1 MDNQEKQELRTLLD
15 AALDHQLTREQV
27 QRLDQLICND
37 SDARQ
42 YYLEEIALV
51 TRLRRSDLKLAHN
64 GIQGSVVRKTQSSSV
79 FGTRGLEYFAS
90 VAIGLMI
97 VVGIFWSTWQFGGT
111 SHTTDSSTASMPNGE
126 LIDNVIGTVVASD
139 VSSANLGF
147 ESGKKMAAGRYQVA
161 AGAIS
166 LVLRNGV
173 TLDME
178 SPLDFDLK
186 SPALLELRDGTA
198 RAHVPDARIEFVIKV
213 PDMEIKDL
221 GTEFGVSVREN
232 KTSELH
238 VFDGAVELT
247 SNHRK
252 PEIIQA
258 GTAVSW
264 NDGVRSEKDRPRD
277 SSFATREAI
286 GYRNWKANFE
296 KLRHD
301 PSAIICFDFRSNQ
314 TDPRRVNNEAIQG
327 DVAQRRISACEKFG
341 PLEVSGRWISKE
353 SLLFEQGNDRIEL
366 DIPGRFDT
374 YTLATWV
381 CFTRLAEP
389 LQAIFTTHAADPGEL
404 HLQVGRD
411 GSVRF
416 GIQRVFGVSSSPGV
430 ITVGKWHNIAVVVDR
445 KSGFAVC
452 YVDGKPLLQERFA
465 TDIPFVF
472 GKSQIG
478 AWVTVNPKNETEYD
492 RFFRGRIDEFVLLNR
507 ILSEEE
513 IQRNYQQ
520 GKVDFQPVEW

>member
-1 MDNQEKQELRTLLD
+1 MDSKEKQELQTLLD
-15 AALDHQLTREQV
+15 AGLDYQLTLEQV
-27 QRLDQLICND
+27 QRLDQLICTD

-51 TRLRRSDLKLAHN
+51 THLRRSDLKLSHT
-64 GIQGSVVRKTQSSSV
+64 GIQGSDVRMHQSSSV
-79 FGTRGLEYFAS
+79 FWTRGLQYFAT
-90 VAIGLMI
+90 VAIGFMI
-97 VVGIFWSTWQFGGT
+97 VAGIVWSTWQFGGT
-111 SHTTDSSTASMPNGE
+111 SHTTGSSTAGMPNE
-126 LIDNVIGTVVASD
+126 ESIDNVIGTVVASD
-139 VSSANLGF
+139 VSCANLGF
-147 ESGKKMAAGRYQVA
+147 ESGKKMAAGRYQLE

-178 SPLDFDLK
+178 GPLDFDLK

-198 RAHVPDARIEFVIKV
+198 RAHVPNARIEFVIKV

-264 NDGVRSEKDRPRD
+264 NAGIRSEKERPRD

-296 KLRHD
+296 ELRHD

-314 TDPRRVNNEAIQG
+314 TDPRIVNNEAIQG
-327 DVAQRRISACEKFG
+327 SVAQRISACEKFG
-341 PLEVSGRWISKE
+341 PIEVSGRWISKE

-366 DIPGRFDT
+366 EIPGRFET

-381 CFTRLAEP
+381 CFTRIAEP

-404 HLQVGRD
+404 HLQIGRD

-416 GIQRVFGVSSSPGV
+416 GIQRVFGVSSLPGV
-430 ITVGKWHNIAVVVDR
+430 VTVGKWHNIAVVVDH
-445 KSGFAVC
+445 KNGFAVC
-452 YVDGKPLLQERFA
+452 YVDGKPLLQERFE

-520 GKVDFQPVEW
+520 GKVDFQPVQW